1 MISDASL
8 LPRRRLERRIGC
20 EPGHEVAPEVHA
32 EIGETFVAQRLYSP
46 HHRGRV
52 NIVAFCQLA
61 RRKKGGLFAVP
72 ENGADQL
79 LAMRPKAGPRFGEA
93 RLQRSGQSLRA
104 IPFGIRPRLLAR
116 SRVAHASPSAQFS
129 RSIRSTASVQLS
141 I

>member
-20 EPGHEVAPEVHA
+20 EPRHEVAPEVHA
-32 EIGETFVAQRLYSP
+32 EIGETFVAQRLDSP
-46 HHRGRV
+46 HNRGRV
-52 NIVAFCQLA
+52 NIVAFGQLA
-61 RRKKGGLFAVP
+61 RGKKGGLFAAP

-79 LAMRPKAGPRFGEA
+79 LAMRPKAGLRFGEA
-93 RLQRSGQSLRA
+93 RLQRRGQSRRP
-104 IPFGIRPRLLAR
+104 IPFGIILRFLSR
-116 SRVAHASPSAQFS
+116 SRVAYACPSAHFS

>member
-32 EIGETFVAQRLYSP
+32 EIGETFVAQRLDSA
-46 HHRGRV
+46 HNRGRV
-52 NIVAFCQLA
+52 NIVSFGQLA
-61 RRKKGGLFAVP
+61 RGKKGGLFAVP

-79 LAMRPKAGPRFGEA
+79 LAMRPQPGLRFSEA
-93 RLQRSGQSLRA
+93 RLQRRGQSLRA
-104 IPFGIRPRLLAR
+104 IPAGIRLRLLAR
-116 SRVAHASPSAQFS
+116 SRVTHARPSAQFS
-129 RSIRSTASVQLS
+129 RSIRSTASVQFS